1 MVQLRSYKIRWL
13 LIESYKVNTS
23 FITKIKCVIFGEEDE
38 NTTLQSNIYWK
49 YFSCPAITNCQT
61 LSQQYNRQILKFLY
75 VFEKEYRRRGECFN
89 HLSFLYKNCD
99 HEKIINLVKERIIIV
114 RRKQKYCLF
123 LPSNRIILATKLR
136 IFSTSWQI
144 E

>member
-49 YFSCPAITNCQT
+49 NFSCPAITNCQT

-75 VFEKEYRRRGECFN
+75 VFEKEYRRRGGCFN

-136 IFSTSWQI
+136 IFL
-144 E
+144 

>member
-49 YFSCPAITNCQT
+49 YFSCLAITNCQT

-114 RRKQKYCLF
+114 RRMQKYCLF

-136 IFSTSWQI
+136 IFSTAWQI